1 MDIRKIGLVLIF
13 VGIALSVI
21 FIDNH
26 DYLVVALT
34 ITVLGLFLV
43 VVGYIEEIKKAK
55 LVNDKLNEDIPRII
69 QPLITKYSNLNK
81 DYKIQFEDDEYKV
94 KRIQLNQDLEKELT
108 HNLPYLESR
117 DIKKIVIDFNKE
129 QDKMN

>member
-43 VVGYIEEIKKAK
+43 IVGYIEEIKKAK

>member
-13 VGIALSVI
+13 VSIALSVI

-55 LVNDKLNEDIPRII
+55 IVNDKLNEDIPRII

>member
-43 VVGYIEEIKKAK
+43 VVGYIEEIKKPK
-55 LVNDKLNEDIPRII
+55 LLMIN
-69 QPLITKYSNLNK
+69 
-81 DYKIQFEDDEYKV
+81 
-94 KRIQLNQDLEKELT
+94 
-108 HNLPYLESR
+108 
-117 DIKKIVIDFNKE
+117 
-129 QDKMN
+129 

>member
-55 LVNDKLNEDIPRII
+55 IVNDKLNEDIPRII

-117 DIKKIVIDFNKE
+117 NIKKIVIDFNKK

>member
-55 LVNDKLNEDIPRII
+55 IVNDKLNEDIPRII

-117 DIKKIVIDFNKE
+117 NIKKIVIDFNKE

>member
-55 LVNDKLNEDIPRII
+55 IVNDKLNEDIPRII